1 MLRLTTSAA
10 PSTMLTLSGG
20 GAECAYG
27 AGSAPHRR
35 GALGKGIPVQQQ
47 RVRSVRLFYGG
58 FRVISVSG
66 ASGE

>member
-1 MLRLTTSAA
+1 MSVVRVALQVSRRAA
-10 PSTMLTLSGG
+10 PAACR
-20 GAECAYG
+20 GAYKEK
-27 AGSAPHRR
+27 APHRR